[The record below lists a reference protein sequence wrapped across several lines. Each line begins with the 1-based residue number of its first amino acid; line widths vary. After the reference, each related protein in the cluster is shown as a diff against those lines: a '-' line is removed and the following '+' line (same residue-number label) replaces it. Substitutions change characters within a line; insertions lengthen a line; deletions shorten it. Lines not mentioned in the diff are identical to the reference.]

1 MLTPSYDA
9 LRLFQSKFSSITD
22 FQGFNRLLKETNLKA
37 QMLLGDMILSF
48 PALQLDGL
56 DGLDACITISSN
68 IRELCKIDLMPL
80 PGTFTLADW
89 ERMLIGSLKAGLK
102 EL

>member
-37 QMLLGDMILSF
+37 QMLLGDMSLSF
-48 PALQLDGL
+48 PSLEVDGL
-56 DGLDACITISSN
+56 DGLDACMTISSN
-68 IRELCKIDLMPL
+68 IRDLCKIDLMPL
-80 PGTFTLADW
+80 PGTFSLKDW
-89 ERMLIGSLKAGLK
+89 ERLLIGSLKAGLQ
-102 EL
+102 EV

>member
-22 FQGFNRLLKETNLKA
+22 FQGFNNLLKETNLKA
-37 QMLLGDMILSF
+37 QMLFGDMTLSF
-48 PALQLDGL
+48 PSLELDGL
-56 DGLDACITISSN
+56 NADACITIRSN

-80 PGTFTLADW
+80 QGIFTLADW
-89 ERMLIGSLKAGLK
+89 ERMLIGSLKAGLQ
-102 EL
+102 EV